1 MSQIK
6 SLRAQISAQ
15 EASVNQQ
22 ESELRKVRNDLA
34 ELKLEET
41 QLEQRLE
48 AGKQQQENVN
58 RLVKEA
64 QSEIAKVI
72 L

>member
-1 MSQIK
+1 M
-6 SLRAQISAQ
+6 
-15 EASVNQQ
+15 NQQ